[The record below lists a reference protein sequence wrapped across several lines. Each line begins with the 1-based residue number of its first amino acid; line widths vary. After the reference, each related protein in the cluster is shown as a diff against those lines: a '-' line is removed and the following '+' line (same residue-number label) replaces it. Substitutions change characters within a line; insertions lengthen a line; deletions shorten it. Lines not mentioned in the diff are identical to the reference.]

1 MQDKGLNYRIRA
13 TNQTGPA
20 MRGVVTGLRGVKDA
34 TKSAKDSMMAMAA
47 AQDALRA
54 KFVPA
59 FAETQ
64 RFRGAMSELDFAYRT
79 GSVNAI
85 EYANSVRVLK
95 DEHAAAMVS
104 MNIAAKS
111 AADSM
116 SVFSAQMDKLRAE
129 FVPGVSEQQ
138 RYAQATDRLSQALRM
153 GAITTEEH
161 QQALRRLKQTYA
173 ESLNAMGAS
182 SKSVFGSIAADVKS
196 ASDSMGVF
204 ADEMDKLRSEFV
216 PGFAAQQKYA
226 QSVERLDRALRMG
239 AVSSDEHRQAM
250 RALQTEQRAASVV
263 TTRLA
268 NDIVYQQNVSRSWNR
283 GLSENRRAIQQLG
296 FQVGDFATQIAG
308 GQSAMLAFTQQGG
321 QILQFFGPLGAVL
334 AANLAVFGAFTIAL
348 SKSGQSLT
356 ALAPALALTSDQVRA
371 IADAWNWLGRTLLTV
386 ANFMINHLAA
396 FMAMGA
402 AVAAFFAT
410 RWVASMVASAFAT
423 NTLRAM
429 LLSVAIAY
437 HTAGAGAAA
446 ATVATNLFSAALVTL
461 RTVMIR
467 LGIPALIIGLG
478 FLVEAMMRV
487 AKGAG
492 GLANGFRLMGDV
504 AAAVWEYI
512 VVSASSIP
520 TRLQQLWNLVL
531 IGFHSMIESMAGAWY
546 SFLASMGVAA
556 KKIGLDAVAEGF
568 GSAAEVAGGYLSD
581 ALDAKDR
588 LTSANAALSKKIATD
603 STNAAGKVKTAWEA
617 VKNAWR
623 EGSSAIDLGTMFGG
637 KGKGGGGGAGDKAKE
652 EAEEIKKIFDDM
664 KNSIADSIMSSFK
677 SLLKGTTSVKDALLS
692 ILGNI
697 LDKVMDI
704 VAQPIFNAVSGS
716 ITKGIFG
723 MLKLPSFEGGGNT
736 WSGPRSGG
744 IDGRGGR
751 LAVLH
756 SDETVTDHRN
766 GSGSGGVNVYMT
778 VNTPNAE
785 SFRSSRRQIMQ
796 EVRAAAR

>member
-13 TNQTGPA
+13 TNQTGTA
-20 MRGVVTGLRGVKDA
+20 MRGVVTGLRGVRREID
-34 TKSAKDSMMAMAA
+34 A
-47 AQDALRA
+47 AQ
-54 KFVPA
+54 
-59 FAETQ
+59 T
-64 RFRGAMSELDFAYRT
+64 
-79 GSVNAI
+79 
-85 EYANSVRVLK
+85 
-95 DEHAAAMVS
+95 
-104 MNIAAKS
+104 
-111 AADSM
+111 
-116 SVFSAQMDKLRAE
+116 
-129 FVPGVSEQQ
+129 
-138 RYAQATDRLSQALRM
+138 
-153 GAITTEEH
+153 
-161 QQALRRLKQTYA
+161 
-173 ESLNAMGAS
+173 
-182 SKSVFGSIAADVKS
+182 
-196 ASDSMGVF
+196 
-204 ADEMDKLRSEFV
+204 
-216 PGFAAQQKYA
+216 
-226 QSVERLDRALRMG
+226 
-239 AVSSDEHRQAM
+239 
-250 RALQTEQRAASVV
+250 
-263 TTRLA
+263 
-268 NDIVYQQNVSRSWNR
+268 VSRSWNK
-283 GLSENRRAIQQLG
+283 GLSENRRMIQQFG

-356 ALAPALALTSDQVRA
+356 ALAPALALTSEQVRM
-371 IADAWNWLGRTLLTV
+371 IADAWHWLGRTLLTV

-402 AVAAFFAT
+402 IVATFFAT

-437 HTAGAGAAA
+437 HTAGVGAAA
-446 ATVATNLFSAALVTL
+446 ATVATNLFSGALVILRGVLITL
-461 RTVMIR
+461 G
-467 LGIPALIIGLG
+467 LPALVIGLG
-478 FLVEAMMRV
+478 FVVEAMMRV

-492 GLANGFRLMGDV
+492 GLANAFRLMGDV

-512 VVSASSIP
+512 VTSASSIP

-531 IGFHSMIESMAGAWY
+531 IGFQSMIASLAGAWY

-556 KKIGLDAVAEGF
+556 KKIGLDGVAEGF
-568 GSAAEVAGGYLSD
+568 GAAAEVAGGYVAD

-588 LTSANAALSKKIATD
+588 LVSSNAALSAKVAAD

-637 KGKGGGGGAGDKAKE
+637 KGAGDGKGGGGGGKGGAADAAKE
-652 EAEEIKKIFDDM
+652 QADEIKKIFDDM
-664 KNSIADSIMSSFK
+664 QQSISGSIMSSFK
-677 SLLKGTTSVKDALLS
+677 SLLKGTTSIKDALLS

-766 GSGSGGVNVYMT
+766 GGGSGGVNVYMT